1 MDKNIQ
7 NEKQKEKTTDK
18 NMESKHG
25 KYNMTSRI
33 GKEQNPKEKLKEKKL
48 EHQLHYT
55 IHLWSRQQ
63 KGQHTI

>member
-7 NEKQKEKTTDK
+7 NEKQREKSTNK
-18 NMESKHG
+18 NMKSTPG
-25 KYNMTSRI
+25 RYNMKSRI
-33 GKEQNPKEKLKEKKL
+33 GKEQNPKEKLKEKKF

-63 KGQHTI
+63 SGQHTI